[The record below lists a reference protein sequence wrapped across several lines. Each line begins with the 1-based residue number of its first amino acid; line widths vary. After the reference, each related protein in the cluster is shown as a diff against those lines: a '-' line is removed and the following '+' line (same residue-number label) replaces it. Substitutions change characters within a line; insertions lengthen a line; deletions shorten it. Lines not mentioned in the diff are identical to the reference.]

1 MEKLGERKIA
11 HIINGH
17 IRKEDLQPWPSGQKH
32 PADAAV
38 RTLLAWLRSAR
49 VLSFMDGAA
58 TQLEHA
64 PNNNTV
70 RRGSTFYDKRRTAR
84 GEIPA
89 PRSGT
94 TREKTCPEQ
103 SLRRLRAS
111 LFLRPLPRP
120 WRTL

>member
-64 PNNNTV
+64 PYNKLCGGDQPFMTSEERREARYQRRV
-70 RRGSTFYDKRRTAR
+70 RERQEKRLARSKACGDFEQVFSYALCRGR
-84 GEIPA
+84 GE
-89 PRSGT
+89 R
-94 TREKTCPEQ
+94 
-103 SLRRLRAS
+103 
-111 LFLRPLPRP
+111 
-120 WRTL
+120 